1 MLVLP
6 GHIFRGKEV
15 NCMICI
21 TITVCLE
28 MAMMDNCKIKF
39 LFNVHILK
47 VIAHELGDITVV
59 F

>member
-1 MLVLP
+1 MNVTLRYMRRVDMLVLP

-28 MAMMDNCKIKF
+28 MAMMDNSVTLQIYP
-39 LFNVHILK
+39 L
-47 VIAHELGDITVV
+47 
-59 F
+59 